1 VNDRGAARIR
11 VWIRQQRGEILL
23 DPVGELIRGGGFVV
37 LCVEDADGC
46 QPRVVA
52 EDGVLD
58 ESGLLRELRGVL
70 TERLLQV
77 RNGGGRGIVPH
88 DDVRQVGSLAH
99 DRSPARLRVQRRKE
113 PDRDTGAGAAECRAT
128 GQAAG

>member
-37 LCVEDADGC
+37 LGIEDADGC

-58 ESGLLRELRGVL
+58 KSGLLRELRGVL

-99 DRSPARLRVQRRKE
+99 DRCPATLRAQHRNE
-113 PDRDTGAGAAECRAT
+113 TGRDTGAGAAECRAT

>member
-11 VWIRQQRGEILL
+11 VWIRQQRGEILV
-23 DPVGELIRGGGFVV
+23 DPVGELIRGSSCVV
-37 LCVEDADGC
+37 LWVEDADGG

-99 DRSPARLRVQRRKE
+99 DRGPARLSVQYRKKTGG
-113 PDRDTGAGAAECRAT
+113 DTGAGAAEGRAA